1 VRPRLPLRGWHLLL
15 LLQLVQAA
23 QQHRLLQQQLII

>member
-1 VRPRLPLRGWHLLL
+1 VRPGLPLRGWHLL

-23 QQHRLLQQQLII
+23 QQHRLLQQQLVI